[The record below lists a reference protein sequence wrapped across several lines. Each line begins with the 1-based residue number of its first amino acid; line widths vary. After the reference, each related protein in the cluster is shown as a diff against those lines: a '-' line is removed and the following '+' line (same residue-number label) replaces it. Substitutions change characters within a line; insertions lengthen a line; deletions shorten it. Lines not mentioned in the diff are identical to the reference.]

1 MARDDGGGAGNILL
15 AFILGAVSGAAL
27 ALLYA
32 PASGR
37 ETREYLGDKAEE
49 ARARAAEAAAKGRDV
64 KPLLGHLNAIGRD
77 ASRAAALAAVQVER
91 ADQLLSEIASRVDY
105 ALDAVRASIR
115 RPAREGRALLRAFG
129 AAMQAIRELRRY
141 GHTRR
146 GRGEDED
153 ALFI

>member
-1 MARDDGGGAGNILL
+1 VIQWHDVFLGVIAMATLLIAVGQIVVMMAAGRIARRLDQAVEQFERDL
-15 AFILGAVSGAAL
+15 
-27 ALLYA
+27 
-32 PASGR
+32 
-37 ETREYLGDKAEE
+37 
-49 ARARAAEAAAKGRDV
+49 

-77 ASRAAALAAVQVER
+77 ASRAAALAAAQVER
-91 ADQLLSEIASRVDY
+91 ADQLLSEVASRVDY
-105 ALDAVRASIR
+105 ALDAVRASVR
-115 RPAREGRALLRAFG
+115 RPAREGRALLSAFG